1 MVQREPSPARYEY
14 APVVEVMYLDFL
26 GVCFDQLL
34 NQAAKLPFMT
44 GGAARMG

>member
-1 MVQREPSPARYEY
+1 MAGMH
-14 APVVEVMYLDFL
+14 PVVEMMYLDFL

-44 GGAARMG
+44 GGAAEMA